1 MKWEIIISPLAERL
15 LDKIGDRRIRTSIV
29 DRIDHLAYDPDKQG
43 KPLRGELAGY
53 RSIRAASQR
62 YRILYNLEAKQFIIT
77 VVILGIRRDGDKN
90 DVYEI
95 AKKLKR
101 AGLLGDE

>member
-1 MKWEIIISPLAERL
+1 MRWEIIISPLAEKL
-15 LDKIGDRRIRTSIV
+15 LDEIGDKRIRTNIV
-29 DRIDHLAYDPDKQG
+29 ERIDHLAYDPDKQG

-62 YRILYNLEAKQFIIT
+62 YRILYKFEAEQII
-77 VVILGIRRDGDKN
+77 VVVVVLGIRREGDKK
-90 DVYEI
+90 DIYEI

-101 AGLLGDE
+101 AGFLD

>member
-1 MKWEIIISPLAERL
+1 MKWEIIISPLAEKL
-15 LDKIGDRRIRTSIV
+15 LDKIGDKRIRTSIIE
-29 DRIDHLAYDPDKQG
+29 RIDYLAYDPDKQG

-53 RSIRAASQR
+53 RSIRAAGQR
-62 YRILYNLEAKQFIIT
+62 YRILYRSEAEQIIVM
-77 VVILGIRRDGDKN
+77 VVIVGIRRDGDKN

-101 AGLLGDE
+101 KGLLD

>member
-1 MKWEIIISPLAERL
+1 MRWEIIISPLAEKL
-15 LDKIGDRRIRTSIV
+15 LNEIGDRRIHTNIV
-29 DRIDHLAYDPDKQG
+29 ERIDHLAHDPDKQG

-62 YRILYNLEAKQFIIT
+62 YRILYRFEAEQIIVM
-77 VVILGIRRDGDKN
+77 VVVLGIRREGDKK
-90 DVYEI
+90 DIYEI

-101 AGLLGDE
+101 AGLLN